1 MATPPRKDDNHR
13 RPKKNNNQ
21 RFGDNQRQQQQ
32 SRPERKARAFYEP
45 ATPKPPTEEDFADS
59 ATLPLPPREE
69 GSEQGTTEQGDNFI
83 YGRRPVLEALQRGE
97 QFEKVFLLQGTR
109 GEFEKE
115 VRHACRD
122 ANIPLQIVPK
132 EKLHAMTEHNHQGI
146 IGIISPIAYQDL
158 EEILSAAEGRQ
169 EVPLVVLLDGVTDVR
184 NIGAIARSAEISG
197 AHALVVSKKNV
208 AAINADAVKTSA
220 GALHLLPVCRVSSLL
235 TTVEWLRK
243 KGIQCVAAEMQSRRL
258 LRQVDFTLPTAIVMG
273 AEGTGI
279 NRDLMRA
286 IDGDFRIPMRGKTSS
301 FNVSVATGIVLYE
314 SLRQR
319 GE

>member
-1 MATPPRKDDNHR
+1 MDNNRRPQKGKPRFDNSNRNQYSNNNARPPRK
-13 RPKKNNNQ
+13 
-21 RFGDNQRQQQQ
+21 
-32 SRPERKARAFYEP
+32 ERISYES
-45 ATPKPPTEEDFADS
+45 AEPKPPTDADFADS
-59 ATLPLPPREE
+59 ATLPLPNREDE
-69 GSEQGTTEQGDNFI
+69 NGEQLYFTTREGDNFI
-83 YGRRPVLEALQRGE
+83 YGRRPVVEALKRGE
-97 QFEKVFLLQGTR
+97 QFEKIFLLQGTR

-132 EKLHAMTEHNHQGI
+132 EKLQSMTDKNHQGV

-158 EEILSAAEGRQ
+158 EEILQKAEAAQ
-169 EVPLVVLLDGVTDVR
+169 QLPLLVLLDGVTDVR

-197 AHALVVSKKNV
+197 AQALVISKKNV
-208 AAINADAVKTSA
+208 AAINADAIKTSA

-235 TTVEWLRK
+235 TTVEWLQKR
-243 KGIQCVAAEMQSRRL
+243 GIQCVASEMLSRRL

-279 NRDLMRA
+279 NRDLMKQL
-286 IDGDFRIPMRGKTSS
+286 DGDFRIPMLGKTSS

-314 SLRQR
+314 SVRQR